1 MIVVYSLFEKVLLGQ
16 PLTEEP
22 MPAAPPQAGAP
33 VMPLQQQDL
42 GAGTP
47 PPDFTGGQPGPELG
61 GAPDPNQQPMDPN
74 AGMQPGVDPNQQMA
88 SDPNAQGDPNQQMDP
103 NQAMDQMDQMQDPA
117 TQSPE
122 TEIEKDEEV
131 IFSDLKPEQMLL
143 KNTELKQRYQ
153 ELFKAVTETLTKIN
167 KVSRTS
173 YDDTM
178 IDFIIKKL
186 TNLKTMITD
195 SLVNAYPARTY
206 LENKTELQ
214 RFTYGFNYITRLVT
228 NIYESRIKR
237 QQAIAKMNSKIK
249 PEHEPEEFPIF
260 NRGYD
265 VQ

>member
-1 MIVVYSLFEKVLLGQ
+1 MYSLLENMLLGK

-22 MPAAPPQAGAP
+22 IPAAPPGQQQQPAAPPQQAP
-33 VMPLQQQDL
+33 QDL
-42 GAGTP
+42 GPGSP

-61 GAPDPNQQPMDPN
+61 GDPNQAGAPPMDPN
-74 AGMQPGVDPNQQMA
+74 MQGG
-88 SDPNAQGDPNQQMDP
+88 DPNAQMQDPNQQMDP

-122 TEIEKDEEV
+122 TEIEKDEAI
-131 IFSDLKPEQMLL
+131 IFSDLKPEQMIL

-153 ELFKAVTETLTKIN
+153 ELFKAVSDTLTKIN

-178 IDFIIKKL
+178 IDFIVKKL

-237 QQAIAKMNSKIK
+237 QQAIAKMNTYKNTG
-249 PEHEPEEFPIF
+249 HEPEEFPIF